1 MSAGCDGGGC
11 FAGLEGLEVFE
22 DDPFHGPGIS
32 WAEITGAPKIMAN
45 TAKTTPKK
53 MDIRRTTFPLLF
65 SCFDFKAYLMFAKK
79 SLRANNKSL
88 PHGRW
93 LYEISRWGI
102 GTS

>member
-93 LYEISRWGI
+93 LYEISRRGI